1 MKKGCFVKSIITLTV
16 ITAVIIYLVKNHWND
31 WVVTPGKKFVVNTA
45 MNSVKDDLE
54 SLDNS
59 PFKDS
64 LEVDLKNYLT
74 KKFEKTQTITD
85 NDLAFIVDSIQ
96 SAASDS
102 IITKEEYL
110 NIKQIL
116 KSKSLK

>member
-1 MKKGCFVKSIITLTV
+1 
-16 ITAVIIYLVKNHWND
+16 
-31 WVVTPGKKFVVNTA
+31 

-59 PFKDS
+59 PLKDS

-74 KKFEKTQTITD
+74 EKFEKTQTITD
-85 NDLAFIVDSIQ
+85 KDLSFIVDSIQ
-96 SAASDS
+96 SAAIDS
-102 IITKEEYL
+102 IISEEEYL

-116 KSKSLK
+116 KSKPIK